1 VTALTHHIMRTFS
14 ARIAL
19 WAALLA
25 ACANCT
31 GAPSARPSAAGLR
44 TEPTPPSRSVEPA
57 REAVSE
63 SERELESEVE
73 LAGPIEQPPAA
84 RYELGALP
92 DGFGEVVWPA
102 APRIERQVEL
112 AGGERVIDRA
122 GTRVVVGGP
131 IERIVVRADDVEI
144 RGSSSARVEHV
155 LIERGRRRVRV
166 AGGRFGTIELH
177 VPAQHVPPPP
187 SWRSEWM
194 VEDVTIDGVEIEA
207 ADTAFLVRGRRI
219 AILRSHVTAARYSV
233 WCGDTEDLQTEELVL
248 AGNRFTSAGPES
260 TVRLVSVRRAVVVDN
275 VLSNTLKH
283 DFRVHGE
290 SDEVVFARNQLLNTG
305 IMVGSM
311 EGDRIGSVW
320 ILDNALHHRAPSLI
334 EVPRERVRRLI
345 ARGNRVFS
353 DEWDCFVC
361 GRARSG
367 WQVVDN
373 VVSPYRPPP
382 PSGSASGPR

>member
-1 VTALTHHIMRTFS
+1 MRTS
-14 ARIAL
+14 SRIAL
-19 WAALLA
+19 FSALLA

-31 GAPSARPSAAGLR
+31 GAPSARPSAAALP
-44 TEPTPPSRSVEPA
+44 TEQPRPAPAVAPATPAVAEAPSAEPP
-57 REAVSE
+57 R
-63 SERELESEVE
+63 EVE
-73 LAGPIEQPPAA
+73 LTGPTEQPPIAD
-84 RYELGALP
+84 YELGALP

-102 APRIERQVEL
+102 APRIVRQVEL
-112 AGGERVIDRA
+112 RGGERVIDRA
-122 GTRVVVGGP
+122 GTRVVVSGP
-131 IERIVVRADDVEI
+131 TARIVVRADDVEI
-144 RGSSSARVEHV
+144 RGSSSARVDHV
-155 LIERGRRRVRV
+155 LIERGRRRVRI
-166 AGGRFGTIELH
+166 AGGRFGSIELH

-187 SWRSEWM
+187 TWRSEWM

-219 AILRSHVTAARYSV
+219 AILRSQVSAARYSV
-233 WCGDTEDLQTEELVL
+233 WCGDTDDLQTEELVL

-260 TVRLVSVRRAVVVDN
+260 TVRLVSVRRAIVIDN

-290 SDEVVFARNQLLNTG
+290 SDDVVFARNQLLNTG

-361 GRARSG
+361 GRPRAG
-367 WQVVDN
+367 WQVANNQVA
-373 VVSPYRPPP
+373 PYRPPSP
-382 PSGSASGPR
+382 

>member
-1 VTALTHHIMRTFS
+1 MRTIS
-14 ARIAL
+14 ARVAL

-25 ACANCT
+25 ACSNCT
-31 GAPSARPSAAGLR
+31 GAPNARPSAADPRIEQPRPASAVDPASR
-44 TEPTPPSRSVEPA
+44 TLTEE
-57 REAVSE
+57 
-63 SERELESEVE
+63 E
-73 LAGPIEQPPAA
+73 LAGPIEQPPVAS
-84 RYELGALP
+84 YELGALP

-112 AGGERVIDRA
+112 AGGERVIDRP

-144 RGSSSARVEHV
+144 RGSATGRVDHV
-155 LIERGRRRVRV
+155 LIERGRRRVRI
-166 AGGRFGTIELH
+166 AGGRFGSIELH

-187 SWRSEWM
+187 MWRSEWM

-219 AILRSHVTAARYSV
+219 AILRSRVSAARYSV

-260 TVRLVSVRRAVVVDN
+260 TVRLVSVRRAVVIDN
-275 VLSNTLKH
+275 VLSNTMKH

-290 SDEVVFARNQLLNTG
+290 SDDVVFARNQLLNTG

-320 ILDNALHHRAPSLI
+320 ILDNALHHRVPSLI

-353 DEWDCFVC
+353 DDWDCFVC
-361 GRARSG
+361 GRPRAG
-367 WQVVDN
+367 WQVADN
-373 VVSPYRPPP
+373 LVAPYRPPSRSSEIP
-382 PSGSASGPR
+382 